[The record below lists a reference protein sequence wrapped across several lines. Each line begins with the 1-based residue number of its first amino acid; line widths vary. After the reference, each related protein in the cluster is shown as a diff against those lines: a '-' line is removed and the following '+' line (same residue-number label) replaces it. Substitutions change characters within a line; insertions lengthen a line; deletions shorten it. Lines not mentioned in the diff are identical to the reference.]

1 MKKRLFAAFTALIML
16 LSVFAF
22 ASCDNETATDDPS
35 NASAEESVKE
45 LTPKELFTASI
56 FKTVADNGF
65 DTDNSGDDIWNM
77 LTGSTN
83 AADGIGKLSLSVD
96 KLNIEGATLEAFGGK
111 ASIEADIQFDKDT
124 QISKIDYA
132 LDFMGE
138 KPTGGVL
145 YDNANKKMFITD
157 LFDSLEKPILV
168 NSVNLEDYVDLDS
181 YNGAYNFDMDD
192 VKYVFD
198 SAVNAIG
205 NNIKDDMFTSEVK
218 DVTVDGNSYN
228 GATVIT
234 LTVPKEAS
242 TAIAKA
248 FIDSLLKN
256 ETIKSMLDEDIEI
269 EEEDFP
275 KSIKIVNT
283 VVDKKSLALDV
294 EIKLPENT
302 DDISDASDA
311 DNEPED
317 DEDEGPEY
325 DTIAIHTSYVGDNFK
340 LDFGPVDAEGK
351 YFDEHG
357 YFSVSYTLDGENEK
371 FIVGGMSDGEKAE
384 VIKIEGTYKNGEH
397 KGTASLGTERE
408 NLSFPYAFVE
418 KDNGGSL
425 EIGPFESNDSGEK
438 EKLDLKIS
446 ANLTVT
452 DTKMSLNGTVS
463 FKEGTNEIAVSFT
476 ETLEHKDVTLEA
488 ITDYIEIDDFD
499 ESKLETAFKE
509 KYPTLYQMIA
519 GNNEELIPYF
529 IDDRFVLCLPE
540 GFEEQYGT
548 GYTAVFD
555 SEEVAVLVLEEKFD
569 DIGVELTLEEY
580 LELIRDNANGSV
592 SEIFDDYLSYFVYEN
607 SEFGMH
613 YFVTAYEGEDSFW
626 LVQFCCSEDNFNDY
640 QERFLAWAYGSGV
653 VYQHVVDESF

>member
-22 ASCDNETATDDPS
+22 ASCEDETATDTSS

-45 LTPKELFTASI
+45 LTPRELFTASI
-56 FKTVADNGF
+56 FKTVADSVIN
-65 DTDNSGDDIWNM
+65 TDNSGDDIWNM

-83 AADGIGKLSLSVD
+83 AADGVGKLSLSID
-96 KLNIEGATLEAFGGK
+96 KLNIEGATLDMFGGK
-111 ASIEADIQFDKDT
+111 ASIEADILFDKDT

-145 YDNANKKMFITD
+145 YDNANKKVFITD

-168 NSVNLEDYVDLDS
+168 NPANLEDSVDLDS
-181 YNGAYNFDMDD
+181 FNSASPFDMDD

-234 LTVPKEAS
+234 LAVPKEAS
-242 TAIAKA
+242 TAIAKE

-256 ETIKSMLDEDIEI
+256 ETIKSTLDENIEI

-275 KSIKIVNT
+275 ESIKIINT

-294 EIKLPENT
+294 DIKLPEKT
-302 DDISDASDA
+302 TADDES
-311 DNEPED
+311 

-357 YFSVSYTLDGENEK
+357 YISVSYTFDGENEK
-371 FIVGGMSDGEKAE
+371 FVLGGMSDGEKVE
-384 VIKIEGTYKNGEH
+384 VIKIEGTNKNGEH
-397 KGTASLGTERE
+397 KGKASFGTERDS
-408 NLSFPYAFVE
+408 LSFPYAFVE
-418 KDNGGSL
+418 NDNGGIL
-425 EIGPFESNDSGEK
+425 VIGPFESNVSGEK

-476 ETLEHKDVTLEA
+476 ETLEQKDVTLEP
-488 ITDYIEIDDFD
+488 ITNYIEIDDFD

-519 GNNEELIPYF
+519 GNNEELVPYF
-529 IDDRFVLCLPE
+529 IDDRFALYLPE
-540 GFEEQYGT
+540 GFEEVSANGST
-548 GYTAVFD
+548 VAYTKD
-555 SEEVAVLVLEEKFD
+555 GITVLVLEEKFE
-569 DIGVELTLEEY
+569 DIGVELTLDDY
-580 LELIRDNANGSV
+580 IRFVHESVGDNV
-592 SEIFDDYLSYFVYEN
+592 SEIFDDYLPYFIYEN
-607 SEFGMH
+607 SEYGFH
-613 YFVTAYEGEDSFW
+613 YIVTAYEGDDSFW

-653 VYQHVVDESF
+653 VYQHVVDETF

>member
-22 ASCDNETATDDPS
+22 ASCEDETATDTSS
-35 NASAEESVKE
+35 NASAEESEKE
-45 LTPKELFTASI
+45 LTPRELFTASI
-56 FKTVADNGF
+56 FKTVADSVIN
-65 DTDNSGDDIWNM
+65 TDNSGDDIWNM

-83 AADGIGKLSLSVD
+83 AADSVGKLSLSID
-96 KLNIEGATLEAFGGK
+96 KLNIEGATLDMFGGK

-168 NSVNLEDYVDLDS
+168 NPANLEDSVDLGS
-181 YNGAYNFDMDD
+181 YNSAYSFDMDN
-192 VKYVFD
+192 VKYVFN

-242 TAIAKA
+242 TAIAKE

-256 ETIKSMLDEDIEI
+256 ETIKSMLDADIEI

-275 KSIKIVNT
+275 ESIKIVNT

-294 EIKLPENT
+294 DIKLPEKTTAN
-302 DDISDASDA
+302 DES
-311 DNEPED
+311 

-351 YFDEHG
+351 YFNEHG
-357 YFSVSYTLDGENEK
+357 YISVSYTLDGENEK
-371 FIVGGMSDGEKAE
+371 FIVGGMSDGEKVE
-384 VIKIEGTYKNGEH
+384 IIKIEGTNKNGEH
-397 KGTASLGTERE
+397 KGSAYFGTERDS
-408 NLSFPYAFVE
+408 LSFPYAFVE
-418 KDNGGSL
+418 NDNGGIL
-425 EIGPFESNDSGEK
+425 VIGPFESNVSGEK

-446 ANLTVT
+446 ANLTAT
-452 DTKMSLNGTVS
+452 DTKMSLNGTAS
-463 FKEGTNEIAVSFT
+463 FKEGRNEIAVSFT
-476 ETLEHKDVTLEA
+476 ETLEQKDVTLEP

-519 GNNEELIPYF
+519 GNNEELVPYF
-529 IDDRFVLCLPE
+529 IDERFVLCLPE
-540 GFEEQYGT
+540 GFEYEEDEIE
-548 GYTAVFD
+548 GYAAIIYNDDVTIFVI
-555 SEEVAVLVLEEKFD
+555 EEKFE
-569 DIGVELTLEEY
+569 DIGVEFTLDDY
-580 LELIRDNANGSV
+580 ISFLHACVGDNA
-592 SEIFDDYLSYFVYEN
+592 SEIFDDYLPYFVYEN
-607 SEFGMH
+607 SEYGMH

-640 QERFLAWAYGSGV
+640 QERFLEWAYDSGV
-653 VYQHVVDESF
+653 VYFEVVDESF

>member
-22 ASCDNETATDDPS
+22 ASCEDESAEASSDV
-35 NASAEESVKE
+35 SAEESEKE
-45 LTPKELFTASI
+45 LTPRELFTASI
-56 FKTVADNGF
+56 FKTVADGVIN
-65 DTDNSGDDIWNM
+65 TDNSVDDILNM

-83 AADGIGKLSLSVD
+83 AADGVGKLSLSVD
-96 KLNIEGATLEAFGGK
+96 KLNIEGATLDMFGGK

-168 NSVNLEDYVDLDS
+168 NPANLEDSVDLGS
-181 YNGAYNFDMDD
+181 FNSASPFDMDD
-192 VKYVFD
+192 VKYVFN

-242 TAIAKA
+242 TAIAKE

-256 ETIKSMLDEDIEI
+256 ETIKSTLDADIEI

-275 KSIKIVNT
+275 ESIKIVNT

-294 EIKLPENT
+294 DIKLPEKTTAN
-302 DDISDASDA
+302 DES
-311 DNEPED
+311 

-351 YFDEHG
+351 YFNEHG
-357 YFSVSYTLDGENEK
+357 YISVSYTLDGENEK
-371 FIVGGMSDGEKAE
+371 FIVGGMSDGEKVE
-384 VIKIEGTYKNGEH
+384 IIKIEGTNKNGEH
-397 KGTASLGTERE
+397 KGSAYFGTERDS
-408 NLSFPYAFVE
+408 LSFPYAFVE
-418 KDNGGSL
+418 NDNGGIL
-425 EIGPFESNDSGEK
+425 VIGPFESNVSGEK

-446 ANLTVT
+446 ANLTTT
-452 DTKMSLNGTVS
+452 DTKMSLNGTAS

-476 ETLEHKDVTLEA
+476 ETLEQKDVTLEP

-519 GNNEELIPYF
+519 GNNEDLVPYF
-529 IDDRFVLCLPE
+529 IDERFVLYLPE
-540 GFEEQYGT
+540 GFEYEEDEIE
-548 GYTAVFD
+548 GYTAVIYNDDVTIF
-555 SEEVAVLVLEEKFD
+555 VIEEKFE
-569 DIGVELTLEEY
+569 DIGVEFTLDNY
-580 LELIRDNANGSV
+580 ISFLHACVGDNA
-592 SEIFDDYLSYFVYEN
+592 SEIFDDSLPYFVYEN
-607 SEFGMH
+607 SEYGMH

-640 QERFLAWAYGSGV
+640 QERFLEWAYDSGV
-653 VYQHVVDESF
+653 VYFEVVDETDSF

>member
-1 MKKRLFAAFTALIML
+1 MKKRLFAALTALIML

-22 ASCDNETATDDPS
+22 ASCEDESAEASSDV
-35 NASAEESVKE
+35 SAEESVKE
-45 LTPKELFTASI
+45 LTPRELFTASI
-56 FKTVADNGF
+56 FKTVADGVIN
-65 DTDNSGDDIWNM
+65 TDNSVDDILNM
-77 LTGSTN
+77 LAGSTN
-83 AADGIGKLSLSVD
+83 AADGVGKLSLSID
-96 KLNIEGATLEAFGGK
+96 KLNIEGATLEAFGDK

-124 QISKIDYA
+124 QISKIDYT

-168 NSVNLEDYVDLDS
+168 NPANLDDSVDLDS
-181 YNGAYNFDMDD
+181 FNSASPFDMDD
-192 VKYVFD
+192 VKYVFE
-198 SAVNAIG
+198 SAVNALG

-218 DVTVDGNSYN
+218 DVTVDGSSYN

-242 TAIAKA
+242 TAIAKE

-256 ETIKSMLDEDIEI
+256 ETIKSTLDENIEI

-275 KSIKIVNT
+275 ESIKIINT
-283 VVDKKSLALDV
+283 VVDKKSIALDV
-294 EIKLPENT
+294 DIKLSEKT
-302 DDISDASDA
+302 TADDES
-311 DNEPED
+311 

-325 DTIAIHTSYVGDNFK
+325 DTIAIHTIYVGDNFK

-357 YFSVSYTLDGENEK
+357 YISVSYTLDGENEK
-371 FIVGGMSDGEKAE
+371 FIVGGMSDGEKVE

-397 KGTASLGTERE
+397 KGTASLGTDRE
-408 NLSFPYAFVE
+408 KVTFPYAFVE
-418 KDNGGSL
+418 KDNGCSL
-425 EIGPFESNDSGEK
+425 EIGPFESNVSGEK

-446 ANLTVT
+446 ANLTTT
-452 DTKMSLNGTVS
+452 DTKMSLNGTAS
-463 FKEGTNEIAVSFT
+463 FKEGSNEIAVSFT
-476 ETLEHKDVTLEA
+476 ETLEQKDVTLEP

-519 GNNEELIPYF
+519 GNNEDLVPYF
-529 IDDRFVLCLPE
+529 IDYRFALYLPE
-540 GFEEQYGT
+540 GFEEVSANGST
-548 GYTAVFD
+548 VAYTKD
-555 SEEVAVLVLEEKFD
+555 GITVLVLEEKFE
-569 DIGVELTLEEY
+569 DIGVEFTLDDY
-580 LELIRDNANGSV
+580 ISFLHACVGDNA
-592 SEIFDDYLSYFVYEN
+592 SEIFDDYLPYFIYEN
-607 SEFGMH
+607 SEYGMH

-640 QERFLAWAYGSGV
+640 QERFLAWAYDSGV
-653 VYQHVVDESF
+653 IHVELVDESF

>member
-1 MKKRLFAAFTALIML
+1 MKKRLCAAFTALIML
-16 LSVFAF
+16 LSVFAL
-22 ASCDNETATDDPS
+22 ASCDNETATDTSS

-56 FKTVADNGF
+56 FKTVADSEIN
-65 DTDNSGDDIWNM
+65 TDNSGDDIWNM
-77 LTGSTN
+77 LTGNTT
-83 AADGIGKLSLSVD
+83 AVDGVGKLSLSID

-138 KPTGGVL
+138 KPTGGIL

-192 VKYVFD
+192 IKYVFD

-242 TAIAKA
+242 TAIAKE

-275 KSIKIVNT
+275 RSIKIVNT

-302 DDISDASDA
+302 DEISEVSDA
-311 DNEPED
+311 DNEPEA
-317 DEDEGPEY
+317 DEDEGPEF

-340 LDFGPVDAEGK
+340 LEIGPVDAEGK

-357 YFSVSYTLDGENEK
+357 YISVSYTLDGENEK
-371 FIVGGMSDGEKAE
+371 FVLGGMSDGEKVE

-397 KGTASLGTERE
+397 KGVASFGTERD
-408 NLSFPYAFVE
+408 NISFPYAFVE

-425 EIGPFESNDSGEK
+425 EIGPFESNDSGET

-446 ANLTVT
+446 ANLTAT
-452 DTKMSLNGTVS
+452 DTKISLNGTVS
-463 FKEGTNEIAVSFT
+463 FKESTNEIALSFT
-476 ETLEHKDVTLEA
+476 ETLEYKDVTLEA

-499 ESKLETAFKE
+499 ESKIENAFKE
-509 KYPTLYQMIA
+509 KYPTLYEMVV
-519 GNNEELIPYF
+519 GSNEDLVPYF
-529 IDDRFVLCLPE
+529 IDDRFELYLPE
-540 GFEEQYGT
+540 GFEEQSGT

-580 LELIRDNANGSV
+580 LNLVRDNANGSV
-592 SEIFDDYLSYFVYEN
+592 SEIYDDGILYFIYEN
-607 SEFGMH
+607 SEFGMN
-613 YFVTAYEGEDSFW
+613 YIVTAYEGDDSFW
-626 LVQFCCSEDNFNDY
+626 LVQFCCAEHNFNDY
-640 QERFLAWAYGSGV
+640 YEDFLEWAYNSDVIHFEIVNGS
-653 VYQHVVDESF
+653 F